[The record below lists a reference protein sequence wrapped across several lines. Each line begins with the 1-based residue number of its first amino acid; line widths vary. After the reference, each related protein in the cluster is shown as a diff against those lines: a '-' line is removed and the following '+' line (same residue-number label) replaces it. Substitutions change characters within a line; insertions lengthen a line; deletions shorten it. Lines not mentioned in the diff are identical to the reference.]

1 MDKKLPELKAE
12 AKRLG
17 LKRYSRLKKAELIN
31 LLTRNSSP
39 ILDEEI
45 PEIDSEILKPTKYI
59 KPRIDEDEVKRK
71 KEIRELEEM
80 LGLRRRRIIPE
91 IKVWTPKEE
100 KLQRKI
106 RKIKEINRR
115 RLRITE
121 TASALRGFTRQ
132 FRIEGIPRHAPREFM
147 QIARRDI
154 LKLMRENRQTRVR
167 MILNCEMTRK
177 ELFSES
183 TQILNTFFH
192 SETVENLEGTDE
204 SAVFD
209 RSIQTIEERIQNF
222 NQRGSNWRFERV
234 LSLDVHFTDFQPLR
248 GSTFLPLP
256 RKISRKKAVINMKN
270 TDDQCFKWSVVR
282 ALNPVAKNSE
292 RITKELKDQSERLDW
307 RGLKFPVK
315 LDQIVIFEKF
325 NPQISINVFGFEGV
339 VYPLRLSKRKSEQR
353 ERSENEQTINLLL
366 ISDGEKQHY
375 CLIKSLSR
383 LLSSQV
389 SGHQESN
396 VFCLNCLNHF
406 PNEEKLKIHEEY
418 CLKNQTIK
426 IEMPEKGSLVTFIH
440 HNRSIKVPFVV
451 YADFEAFTEEIPRS
465 KQNEKFSF
473 TQKYQRHKPSGFC
486 FKIVCFDERYN
497 QKPVLFRAE
506 SEDEDISAIF
516 VEMLERDIK
525 RIQEKFDFSKKMIFS
540 PKDKD
545 DFEKARVC
553 WICRKEFGESKKQRD
568 HCHFTGKY
576 RGAAHVK
583 CNLQFKKPKFT
594 PVIFHNLSGYD
605 AHLFVKNLGRTEG
618 NIKCIPNNEEKYISF
633 SKEIVVGEYKNK
645 KGEKVE
651 VKHEIRFLDSFKFM
665 ASSLESLVGNL
676 GLEKLIETK
685 KEFGEKVKLISR
697 KGIYPYDYM
706 NGINKFSEEKLPQ
719 KEKFFSKLNDCGI
732 SDEDYDHA
740 QRIWKEFGMKNLGE
754 YHDLYLKSDVL
765 LLADVFEEFRNVCM
779 ENYSLDPAWYY
790 TSPGLSWDALL
801 KYSGVKLELLTDP
814 DILLLFEK
822 GIRGGI
828 SMISNRFG
836 KANNKFMGEKYDPR
850 SPSKFIAYLDAN
862 NLYGWAMMKPLP
874 VGDFKWMNEK
884 ELGHWGDFPCILEVD
899 LEYPR
904 GLHDLH
910 NDYPLAP
917 ERLKIGGVEKLIP
930 NLWDKKKY
938 IVHHENLKLYLELG
952 LKVKKIHRGIKFRE
966 EPWMRSYIEL
976 NTSLRTKGKND
987 FEKDFFKLMNNSVF
1001 GKTMENIRNRVDV
1014 KLVNNR
1020 GAAEK
1025 LSAKP
1030 NFEKATIFDE
1040 GLVAIHMKRTK
1051 LTFNK
1056 PVYCGMAILDLS
1068 KTLIYDFHYGYILP
1082 KYGKNQKLLFTD
1094 TDSLCYE
1101 IETEDFYKDIS
1112 GDVEKGFDTSNFP
1125 KDHPSG
1131 IQGKNKKV
1139 PGMMKDEAG
1148 GRIIEE
1154 FVGLRAKLYSYKMF
1168 EGKEEKKCKGIKKS
1182 VIKKN
1187 ISHEDYKECLFS
1199 GASQMRKMNVIR
1211 SRRHEIFSETVNKI
1225 ALSAN
1230 DDKRIILE
1238 DKIST
1243 LSYGHYKI

>member
-1 MDKKLPELKAE
+1 MDRKLPELKAE

-17 LKRYSRLKKAELIN
+17 LKRYSRLKKADLIN

-45 PEIDSEILKPTKYI
+45 PEIDSEILKPTKY

-147 QIARRDI
+147 QIARKDI

-167 MILNCEMTRK
+167 LILNCEMTRK

-256 RKISRKKAVINMKN
+256 RKISTKKAVINMKN
-270 TDDQCFKWSVVR
+270 NDDQCFKWSVVR

-292 RITKELKDQSERLDW
+292 RVSKELKDQSERLVW
-307 RGLKFPVK
+307 SGLKFPVK
-315 LDQIVIFEKF
+315 LDQIVVFEQL
-325 NPQISINVFGFEGV
+325 NPQISINVFGFESV

-366 ISDGEKQHY
+366 ISDEAKQHY

-389 SGHQESN
+389 SGHKESN

-706 NGINKFSEEKLPQ
+706 NGIKKFSEEKLPQ

-801 KYSGVKLELLTDP
+801 KHSRVSLELLTDP

-850 SPSKFIAYLDAN
+850 SPSKYLAYLDAN

>member
-17 LKRYSRLKKAELIN
+17 IKRYSRLKKAELID
-31 LLTRNSSP
+31 LIARNSSP

-45 PEIDSEILKPTKYI
+45 PEMDSEILKPTNYI
-59 KPRIDEDEVKRK
+59 KPRIDEVEVNKRK
-71 KEIRELEEM
+71 REIRKLEEM
-80 LGLRRRRIIPE
+80 LGLRQRRIIPE
-91 IKVWTPKEE
+91 IKVWNPEE
-100 KLQRKI
+100 ENLHRKI
-106 RKIKEINRR
+106 RQIKEINRR
-115 RLRITE
+115 RLKITE

-132 FRIEGIPRHAPREFM
+132 FRIEGIPHHAPREFL
-147 QIARRDI
+147 QKVRINVQN
-154 LKLMRENRQTRVR
+154 LMRENRRTRVR
-167 MILNCEMTRK
+167 IILNCEITRK

-204 SAVFD
+204 REIYDGFM
-209 RSIQTIEERIQNF
+209 QTIEERIQNF
-222 NQRGSNWRFERV
+222 NQRGSNWRFERA
-234 LSLDVHFTDFQPLR
+234 LSLDIHFTDFIPLR
-248 GSTFLPLP
+248 GSTFLSLP
-256 RKISRKKAVINMKN
+256 KKIRDKKAVINMKN
-270 TDDQCFKWSVVR
+270 NDDQCFKWSVTR
-282 ALNPVAKNSE
+282 ALNPVEKNSE
-292 RITKELKDQSERLDW
+292 RVSKELIDQSERLDW
-307 RGLKFPVK
+307 SGLKFPVK
-315 LDQIVIFEKF
+315 LDQIVIFEKN
-325 NPQISINVFGFEGV
+325 NPQISINVFGFEGD
-339 VYPLRLSKRKSEQR
+339 VYPLRLSKSKS
-353 ERSENEQTINLLL
+353 EQTINLLL
-366 ISDGEKQHY
+366 ISDEAKQHY

-383 LLSSQV
+383 LLSSQLTKH
-389 SGHQESN
+389 GHTN

-418 CLKNQTIK
+418 YLKNQAIR
-426 IEMPEKGSLVTFIH
+426 IEMPEKGRFISFIH

-451 YADFEAFTEEIPRS
+451 YADFEAFTEEIPIS
-465 KQNEKFSF
+465 EQNEKFSF
-473 TQKYQRHKPSGFC
+473 TQKYQKHKPSGFC
-486 FKIVCFDERYN
+486 FKIVCFDERFKSKLVVYRAKDDN
-497 QKPVLFRAE
+497 EDVSQK
-506 SEDEDISAIF
+506 F
-516 VEMLERDIK
+516 VEMLEEEIK
-525 RIQEKFDFSKKMIFS
+525 RIKKEFDFSAKMI
-540 PKDKD
+540 PLTKEEQYE
-545 DFEKARVC
+545 FENASVC
-553 WICRKEFGESKKQRD
+553 WICQKEFGESKKVRE

-576 RGAAHVK
+576 RGAAHNQ

-605 AHLFVKNLGRTEG
+605 AHLFVKNLGRTDG

-633 SKEIVVGEYKNK
+633 SKEIVVGEYEKYGK
-645 KGEKVE
+645 KHQI
-651 VKHEIRFLDSFKFM
+651 KHEIRFLDSFKFM

-676 GLEKLIETK
+676 GLEKLIQTK

-706 NGINKFSEEKLPQ
+706 NGIKKFSEETFPA
-719 KEKFFSKLNDCGI
+719 KEKFFSKLNDSNI
-732 SDEDYDHA
+732 SDEAFDHA
-740 QRIWKEFGMKNLGE
+740 QRIWKEFRVKNLGE

-801 KYSGVKLELLTDP
+801 KHSGVKLELLTDP

-836 KANNKFMGEKYDPR
+836 KANNTYMGEKYDPR
-850 SPSKFIAYLDAN
+850 SPSKYLAYLDAN

-884 ELGHWGDFPCILEVD
+884 ELGHWDDFTCILEVD

-917 ERLKIGGVEKLIP
+917 ERLKINNVEKLIP

-952 LKVKKIHRGIKFRE
+952 LKIKKIHRGIKFRE

-976 NTSLRTKGKND
+976 NTDLRTKGKND

-1068 KTLIYDFHYGYILP
+1068 KSLMYDFHYGYILP

-1101 IETEDFYKDIS
+1101 IETEDFYEDIS

-1168 EGKEEKKCKGIKKS
+1168 KGKEEKKCKGIKS
-1182 VIKKN
+1182 
-1187 ISHEDYKECLFS
+1187 L
-1199 GASQMRKMNVIR
+1199 
-1211 SRRHEIFSETVNKI
+1211 
-1225 ALSAN
+1225 
-1230 DDKRIILE
+1230 
-1238 DKIST
+1238 
-1243 LSYGHYKI
+1243 

>member
-204 SAVFD
+204 REIYDGFM
-209 RSIQTIEERIQNF
+209 QTIEERIQNF
-222 NQRGSNWRFERV
+222 NQRGSNWRFQRV

-256 RKISRKKAVINMKN
+256 RKISSKKAVINMKN

-292 RITKELKDQSERLDW
+292 RVSKELKDQSERLDW

-1112 GDVEKGFDTSNFP
+1112 GDVEKGFDTNNFP

-1154 FVGLRAKLYSYKMF
+1154 FVGFRAKLYSYKMF

>member
-1 MDKKLPELKAE
+1 MDRKLPELKAK

-17 LKRYSRLKKAELIN
+17 LKRYSRLKKADLIN
-31 LLTRNSSP
+31 LIARNSSP

-59 KPRIDEDEVKRK
+59 KPRIDEDEAKQK
-71 KEIRELEEM
+71 IKLEIRKLEEM
-80 LGLRRRRIIPE
+80 LGLRQRRIIPE

-100 KLQRKI
+100 KIQRKI

-115 RLRITE
+115 ILKIAE

-147 QIARRDI
+147 QMARRDI

-183 TQILNTFFH
+183 TQILNSYFN

-204 SAVFD
+204 SAVYD

-222 NQRGSNWRFERV
+222 NQRGSNWRFQRV

-256 RKISRKKAVINMKN
+256 SKISTKKAVINMKN
-270 TDDQCFKWSVVR
+270 GDDQCFKWSVTR
-282 ALNPVAKNSE
+282 ALNPVDIHPE

-307 RGLKFPVK
+307 SGLKFPVDLK
-315 LDQIVIFEKF
+315 QIIIFEKL
-325 NPQISINVFGFEGV
+325 NPQISINVFGFEGD
-339 VYPLRLSKRKSEQR
+339 VYPLRLSKSE
-353 ERSENEQTINLLL
+353 SEQTINLLL

-383 LLSSQV
+383 LLSSQM
-389 SGHQESN
+389 SKHGHTN

-406 PNEEKLKIHEEY
+406 QNEEKLKIHEEY
-418 CLKNQTIK
+418 CLKNQAIR

-451 YADFEAFTEEIPRS
+451 YADFEAFTEEIPIS
-465 KQNEKFSF
+465 EQNYKFSF
-473 TQKYQRHKPSGFC
+473 TQKYQKHKPSGFC

-497 QKPVLFRAE
+497 KKPVLFRAR
-506 SEDEDISAIF
+506 SEDEDVSAIF

-540 PKDKD
+540 LKDKD

-553 WICRKEFGESKKQRD
+553 WICQKEFGEREKKVRD

-605 AHLFVKNLGRTEG
+605 AHLFVKNLGKSEG

-633 SKEIVVGEYKNK
+633 SKDIVVGEYVNK

-676 GLEKLIETK
+676 GLEKLIQTK
-685 KEFGEKVKLISR
+685 KEFGEKAELLSR

-706 NGINKFSEEKLPQ
+706 NGIKKFSEEKLPQ
-719 KEKFFSKLNDCGI
+719 KEEFFSKLNDCGI
-732 SDEDYDHA
+732 SDEDFDHA

-801 KYSGVKLELLTDP
+801 KHSGVKLELLTDP

-828 SMISNRFG
+828 SMISNRYG
-836 KANNKFMGEKYDPR
+836 KANNKFMGEKYDP
-850 SPSKFIAYLDAN
+850 SQPSKYLAYLDAN

-874 VGDFKWMNEK
+874 VGDFKWMRER
-884 ELGHWGDFPCILEVD
+884 ELGHWQDFPCILEVD

-917 ERLKIGGVEKLIP
+917 ERLKINNVEKLIP

-952 LKVKKIHRGIKFRE
+952 LKVKKIHRIKFRE

-976 NTSLRTKGKND
+976 NTDLRTKGKND
-987 FEKDFFKLMNNSVF
+987 FEKQFFQ
-1001 GKTMENIRNRVDV
+1001 VD
-1014 KLVNNR
+1014 
-1020 GAAEK
+1020 E
-1025 LSAKP
+1025 
-1030 NFEKATIFDE
+1030 
-1040 GLVAIHMKRTK
+1040 
-1051 LTFNK
+1051 
-1056 PVYCGMAILDLS
+1056 
-1068 KTLIYDFHYGYILP
+1068 
-1082 KYGKNQKLLFTD
+1082 
-1094 TDSLCYE
+1094 
-1101 IETEDFYKDIS
+1101 
-1112 GDVEKGFDTSNFP
+1112 
-1125 KDHPSG
+1125 
-1131 IQGKNKKV
+1131 
-1139 PGMMKDEAG
+1139 
-1148 GRIIEE
+1148 
-1154 FVGLRAKLYSYKMF
+1154 
-1168 EGKEEKKCKGIKKS
+1168 
-1182 VIKKN
+1182 
-1187 ISHEDYKECLFS
+1187 
-1199 GASQMRKMNVIR
+1199 
-1211 SRRHEIFSETVNKI
+1211 
-1225 ALSAN
+1225 
-1230 DDKRIILE
+1230 
-1238 DKIST
+1238 
-1243 LSYGHYKI
+1243 